1 MNEEKKTN
9 FTVSDKRSFSDEGTP
24 KKETK
29 EEKRTEEHKMPYEA
43 PHGTPEINFSTFV
56 FSLSTS
62 ALIYL
67 GEMDNPVTQKKEE
80 DFNLAKQNIDILS
93 ILEEKTKGNLDS
105 NEEKLLESLLY
116 DLRMKYI
123 EKINKHP

>member
-1 MNEEKKTN
+1 MDEEKKTN
-9 FTVSDKRSFSDEGTP
+9 FTVSDKRSSSDEGTP
-24 KKETK
+24 KKENK
-29 EEKRTEEHKMPYEA
+29 EETKTKEHKMPHEA
-43 PHGTPEINFSTFV
+43 SHETPEINFSTFV

-80 DFNLAKQNIDILS
+80 DYNLAKQNIDILS
-93 ILEEKTKGNLDS
+93 ILEERTKGNLDP
-105 NEEKLLESLLY
+105 NEAKLLESLLY

-123 EKINKHP
+123 EKVKHRS

>member
-1 MNEEKKTN
+1 MEEEKKTN
-9 FTVSDKRSFSDEGTP
+9 FTVSDKRSFSDERTSKTEH
-24 KKETK
+24 KKEETK
-29 EEKRTEEHKMPYEA
+29 KLHEA
-43 PHGTPEINFSTFV
+43 PHEAPEINFSTFV

-80 DFNLAKQNIDILS
+80 DYNLEKKNIDILS
-93 ILEEKTKGNLDS
+93 ILEEKTKGNLDP
-105 NEEKLLESLLY
+105 NEAKLLESLLY

-123 EKINKHP
+123 EKVKGHS